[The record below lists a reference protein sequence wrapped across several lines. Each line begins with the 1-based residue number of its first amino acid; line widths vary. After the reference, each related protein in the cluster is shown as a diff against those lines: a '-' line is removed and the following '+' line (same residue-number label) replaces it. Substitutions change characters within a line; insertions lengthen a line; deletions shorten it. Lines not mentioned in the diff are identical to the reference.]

1 MLCNT
6 VPMRPEMRG
15 IIAKLGQLR
24 RQGRPN
30 TAIVADIEP
39 PKFKT
44 IEGSRYGTAIGYAVA
59 VLLASAG
66 GYGCSVLERFKNI
79 HRFPRRIV
87 GVHKPGGA
95 NTPARGIFLTKKPP
109 LGTPLLVASSR
120 CN

>member
-1 MLCNT
+1 
-6 VPMRPEMRG
+6 MRG

-24 RQGRPN
+24 RQRRPN

-87 GVHKPGGA
+87 GVHKRGGTI
-95 NTPARGIFLTKKPP
+95 TPARGIFLTRNRRWV
-109 LGTPLLVASSR
+109 TRLLVAASG
-120 CN
+120 